1 MDALERMRADLGE
14 MLRWIGAASPGA
26 SVLELAGVLGAVVP
40 ATPDR
45 SVFNSLVYEDAAA
58 LERALPE
65 IAAAYEA
72 AGVRA
77 WTVWMPEADAA
88 AREALA
94 RAGNVLDASP
104 AAMVCELGAW
114 EPPPIGDLD
123 WTADADIAEVARIND
138 LAYGFEGTP
147 FTDACRRLDE
157 GGHAYLALLDG
168 RPACGLVTIERDPPF
183 RGAGASAGIFAVATL
198 PEARGRG
205 LTVRLLGQALADAH
219 ERGCSTSTLQA
230 TKMGAPVYDRLG
242 YRSLGAIEMWERRR
256 PA

>member
-1 MDALERMRADLGE
+1 MDLLERMRVDLGE
-14 MLRWIGAASPGA
+14 MLRWIAAASPGA
-26 SVLELAGVLGAVVP
+26 SLLELPGVLGAVVP

-45 SVFNSLVYEDAAA
+45 SVFNSLVYEDAGT

-77 WTVWMPEADAA
+77 WTVWTPEADGA

-104 AAMVCELGAW
+104 AAMVCELEGW
-114 EPPPIGDLD
+114 EPPPVGDLD
-123 WTADADIAEVARIND
+123 WTADADVAEVARIND
-138 LAYGFEGTP
+138 VAYGFEGTP
-147 FTDACRRLDE
+147 FTDACRRLDD
-157 GGHAYLALLDG
+157 GGRAYLASVDG
-168 RPACGLVTIERDPPF
+168 RPACGLVTIERD
-183 RGAGASAGIFAVATL
+183 GSAGIFAVATL

-205 LTVRLLGQALADAH
+205 LTTRLLGQALADAR
-219 ERGCSTSTLQA
+219 ERGCSTTTLQA

-256 PA
+256 T